1 MNGIEKITEKI
12 IAEARAQAAVITESA
27 REKALAISKGYADR
41 AGEVRQS
48 LNKAASDEAESIVA
62 RAKASLE
69 TAQRSALLAEQ
80 AAIIDEVFS
89 EAYNSIR
96 ELEGEKYVAFLAA
109 LASAALSEMTD
120 TAEKN
125 LELYGPDEDGEEIE
139 KYELLLCK
147 SDRDKYAEPLIEAI
161 RRSVIG
167 KVSPEI
173 IEKLVISKDIANI
186 DGGVILRYGSI
197 ESNCSLALLFE
208 RTRASLEGQVSKL
221 LFSRGE

>member
-12 IAEARAQAAVITESA
+12 IAEARAQAAVITDSA

-41 AGEVRQS
+41 AGEIRQS
-48 LNKAASDEAESIVA
+48 MDKAASDEAEAIIV

-69 TAQRSALLAEQ
+69 TVQRSALLAEQ
-80 AAIIDEVFS
+80 AAIIDEAFNK
-89 EAYNSIR
+89 AYKSIR
-96 ELEGEKYVAFLAA
+96 DLEGEKYVTFIAA
-109 LASAALSEMTD
+109 LASAALCEMTE

-139 KYELLLCK
+139 NYELLLCK
-147 SDRDKYAEPLIEAI
+147 ADRDKYADQLIEAI
-161 RRSVIG
+161 HRSVIG
-167 KVSPEI
+167 KVPPEI
-173 IEKLVISKDIANI
+173 IEKLVVSREIANI

>member
-1 MNGIEKITEKI
+1 
-12 IAEARAQAAVITESA
+12 
-27 REKALAISKGYADR
+27 
-41 AGEVRQS
+41 
-48 LNKAASDEAESIVA
+48 
-62 RAKASLE
+62 
-69 TAQRSALLAEQ
+69 
-80 AAIIDEVFS
+80 
-89 EAYNSIR
+89 
-96 ELEGEKYVAFLAA
+96 
-109 LASAALSEMTD
+109 MTD